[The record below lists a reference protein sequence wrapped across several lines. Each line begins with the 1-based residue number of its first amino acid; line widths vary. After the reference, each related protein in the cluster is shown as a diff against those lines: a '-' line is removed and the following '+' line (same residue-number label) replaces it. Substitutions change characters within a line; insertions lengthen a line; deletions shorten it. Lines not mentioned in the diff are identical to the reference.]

1 MYVRHRLNFLWLAA
15 VLLLL
20 ARCAQV
26 VTPNGGA
33 KDTRPPV
40 AVKYSP
46 DSAAVNANAQRV
58 VIEFNEY
65 VTLSNVNEQLII
77 SPPLANPPEVSIRR
91 REVVIDFKDTLRPN
105 TTYTLSFGNSIRD
118 ITEGNVLDNFR
129 YVFSTGPVVD
139 SLRIRGRVTD
149 AFTLAGE
156 KEALV
161 ILYNTAADSAPLKMR
176 PWYFTKTR
184 ADGSF
189 ELTNLRA
196 GSYKVV
202 AITDKNADYLWQNA
216 AGERIAYRDSL
227 LTLNA
232 NCDTLQLRLFQQTE
246 SRQRVRNTVQV
257 APGKVMV
264 YFAFP
269 AKKPELRFTEPLS
282 PQIKLFTERNRTGDT
297 LTLWF
302 SSNTTDTLG
311 LIAADGGEIFD
322 TAEVRIFDPNDKR
335 FRPRGGQPDARKL
348 MVYATV
354 NNNQKADL
362 YSPLAV
368 LTSIPVREFN
378 AAGIILTRGRDTLRI
393 NPQLDSLSRRR
404 IQLLSTLQEDSAYKL
419 VVLPN
424 TVTDWFG
431 QRNKD
436 TITINFQPRTPDDYG
451 NLKVTTRNLKP
462 GNYLLQLLNE
472 KGLVVNEYTITSDQ
486 SVSFE
491 HLLPGQYALRLITD
505 TNKNGRYDSGN
516 YTEHRQPEIVKLYGG
531 NVKVRAGWDLD
542 IDWKMKKQ

>member
-1 MYVRHRLNFLWLAA
+1 MHVQRRRSFLWLAA
-15 VLLLL
+15 ALLLL
-20 ARCAQV
+20 VRCAQV

-40 AVKYSP
+40 AISYSP
-46 DSAAVNANAQRV
+46 DSAAINAKTQRV
-58 VIEFNEY
+58 VIGFNEY

-77 SPPLANPPEVSIRR
+77 SPPLTTPPEVSIRR
-91 REVVIDFKDTLRPN
+91 REIVIDFKDTLRPN

-139 SLRIRGRVTD
+139 SLCIRGRVTD

-156 KEALV
+156 KDALV
-161 ILYNTAADSAPLKMR
+161 ILYNTAADSAPLKIR

-184 ADGSF
+184 GDGSF

-202 AITDKNADYLWQNA
+202 AITDKNSDYLWQNA
-216 AGERIAYRDSL
+216 AGERIAFRDSM

-232 NCDTLQLRLFQQTE
+232 NCDTLQLRLFQQADPK
-246 SRQRVRNTVQV
+246 QRVRSTAQV

-264 YFAFP
+264 YFAYP
-269 AKKPELRFTEPLS
+269 AKKPELNFTKPFAPNIS
-282 PQIKLFTERNRTGDT
+282 LFTERNRTGDT
-297 LTLWF
+297 LTLWL
-302 SSNTTDTLG
+302 SNNSTDTLG
-311 LIAADGGEIFD
+311 LIASDGGVIFD
-322 TAEVRIFDPNDKR
+322 TTELRIYDPNDKR

-348 MVYATV
+348 MVYGTV

-368 LTSIPVREFN
+368 LTSIPLREFN
-378 AAGIILTRGRDTLRI
+378 AAGIILTRGRDTVRI
-393 NPQLDSLSRRR
+393 KPQLDSLTRRR
-404 IQLLSTLQEDSAYKL
+404 IQLLPNLQEDSAYKL
-419 VVLPN
+419 VVMPN

-436 TITINFQPRTPDDYG
+436 TITLNFTPRTPDDYG
-451 NLKVTTRNLKP
+451 NLKVTTKNIKP

-472 KGLVVNEYTITSDQ
+472 KGAVVGQYTIAGDQ
-486 SVSFE
+486 TVTFD
-491 HLLPGQYALRLITD
+491 HLLPGQYALRLIAD
-505 TNKNGRYDSGN
+505 TNNNGRYDSGN
-516 YTEHRQPEIVKLYGG
+516 YLEHRQPEIVKLYGG
-531 NVKVRAGWDLD
+531 NVKIRAGWDLD
-542 IDWKMKKQ
+542 IDWKMKK

>member
-1 MYVRHRLNFLWLAA
+1 MQHRRNFFWLVAA
-15 VLLLL
+15 LLLL
-20 ARCAQV
+20 VRCAQV

-40 AVKYSP
+40 AIKYNP
-46 DSAAVNANAQRV
+46 DSAAVNANTQRI
-58 VIEFNEY
+58 VIAFNEY
-65 VTLSNVNEQLII
+65 ITLSNINEQLII
-77 SPPLANPPEVSIRR
+77 SPPLATPPEVNIRR
-91 REVVIDFKDTLRPN
+91 KEIVIDFRDTLRPN

-156 KEALV
+156 KDVLV
-161 ILYNTAADSAPLKMR
+161 ILYNTAADSAPLKQR

-196 GSYKVV
+196 GNYKVI
-202 AITDKNADYLWQNA
+202 ALTDKNSDYLWQSA
-216 AGERIAYRDSL
+216 AGERIAFRDSL

-232 NCDTLQLRLFQQTE
+232 NCDTLPLRLFQQTDP
-246 SRQRVRNTVQV
+246 RQRVRSAQQV
-257 APGKVMV
+257 AAGKVMV
-264 YFAFP
+264 YFAYP
-269 AKKPELRFTEPLS
+269 AKKPELRFTKTLAPNIS
-282 PQIKLFTERNRTGDT
+282 LFTERNRTGDT

-302 SSNTTDTLG
+302 SNNSTDTLE
-311 LIAADGGEIFD
+311 LVASDGGVTFD
-322 TAEVRIFDPNDKR
+322 TTELRIYDPNDKR

-348 MVYATV
+348 LVYGTV

-368 LTSIPVREFN
+368 ITSIPVREFN
-378 AAGIILTRGRDTLRI
+378 PAGIILTRGRDTVKI
-393 NPQLDSLSRRR
+393 NPQFDSLSRRR
-404 IQLLSTLQEDSAYKL
+404 IQVLPNLREDSAYKL

-424 TVTDWFG
+424 TITDWFG

-436 TITINFQPRTPDDYG
+436 TLTLNFRPKTPDDCG
-451 NLKVTTRNLKP
+451 NLKVTTKNFKP
-462 GNYLLQLLNE
+462 GNYILQLLNE
-472 KGLVVNEYTITSDQ
+472 KGAVVSESKIAGDQ
-486 SVSFE
+486 SITFNY
-491 HLLPGQYALRLITD
+491 LYPGQYSLRLITD
-505 TNKNGRYDSGN
+505 SNQNGRYDSGN
-516 YTEHRQPEIVKLYGG
+516 YFEHRQPEIVKIYGG
-531 NVKVRAGWDLD
+531 SVKIRAGWDLD
-542 IDWKMKKQ
+542 VDWKMKKQ

>member
-1 MYVRHRLNFLWLAA
+1 MLVQHRRNFFWLVAA
-15 VLLLL
+15 LLLL
-20 ARCAQV
+20 VRCAQV

-40 AVKYSP
+40 AIKYNP
-46 DSAAVNANAQRV
+46 DSAAVNANTQRI
-58 VIEFNEY
+58 VIAFNEY
-65 VTLSNVNEQLII
+65 ITLSNINEQLII
-77 SPPLANPPEVSIRR
+77 SPPLATPPEVNIRR
-91 REVVIDFKDTLRPN
+91 KEIVIDFRDTLRPN

-156 KEALV
+156 KDVLV
-161 ILYNTAADSAPLKMR
+161 ILYNTAADSAPLKQR

-196 GSYKVV
+196 GNYKVI
-202 AITDKNADYLWQNA
+202 ALTDKNSDYLWQSA
-216 AGERIAYRDSL
+216 AGERIAFRDSL

-232 NCDTLQLRLFQQTE
+232 NCDTLPLRLFQQTDP
-246 SRQRVRNTVQV
+246 RQRVRSAQQV
-257 APGKVMV
+257 AAGKVMV
-264 YFAFP
+264 YFAYP
-269 AKKPELRFTEPLS
+269 AKKPELRFTKTLAPNIS
-282 PQIKLFTERNRTGDT
+282 LFTERNRTGDT

-302 SSNTTDTLG
+302 SNNSTDTLE
-311 LIAADGGEIFD
+311 LVASDGGVTFD
-322 TAEVRIFDPNDKR
+322 TTELRIYDPNDKR

-348 MVYATV
+348 LVYGTV

-368 LTSIPVREFN
+368 ITSIPVREFN
-378 AAGIILTRGRDTLRI
+378 PAGIILTRGRDTVKI
-393 NPQLDSLSRRR
+393 NPQFDSLSRRR
-404 IQLLSTLQEDSAYKL
+404 IQVLPNLREDSAYKL

-424 TVTDWFG
+424 TITDWFG

-436 TITINFQPRTPDDYG
+436 TLTLNFRPKTPDDCG
-451 NLKVTTRNLKP
+451 NLKVTTKNFKP
-462 GNYLLQLLNE
+462 GNYILQLLNE
-472 KGLVVNEYTITSDQ
+472 KGAVVSESKIAGDQ
-486 SVSFE
+486 SITFNY
-491 HLLPGQYALRLITD
+491 LYPGQYSLRLITD
-505 TNKNGRYDSGN
+505 SNQNGRYDSGN
-516 YTEHRQPEIVKLYGG
+516 YFEHRQPEIVKIYGG
-531 NVKVRAGWDLD
+531 SVKIRAGWDLD
-542 IDWKMKKQ
+542 VDWKMKKQ

>member
-1 MYVRHRLNFLWLAA
+1 MLVQHRRNFFWLVAA
-15 VLLLL
+15 LLLL
-20 ARCAQV
+20 VRCAQV

-40 AVKYSP
+40 AIKYNP
-46 DSAAVNANAQRV
+46 DSAAVNANTQRI
-58 VIEFNEY
+58 VIAFNEY
-65 VTLSNVNEQLII
+65 ITLSNINEQLII
-77 SPPLANPPEVSIRR
+77 SPPLATPPEVNIRR
-91 REVVIDFKDTLRPN
+91 KEIVIDFRDTLRPN

-156 KEALV
+156 KDVLV
-161 ILYNTAADSAPLKMR
+161 ILYNTAADSAPLKQR

-196 GSYKVV
+196 GNYKVI
-202 AITDKNADYLWQNA
+202 ALTDKNSDYLWQSA
-216 AGERIAYRDSL
+216 AGERIAFRDSL

-232 NCDTLQLRLFQQTE
+232 NCDTLPLRLFQQTDP
-246 SRQRVRNTVQV
+246 RQRVRSAQQV
-257 APGKVMV
+257 AAGKVMV
-264 YFAFP
+264 YFAYP
-269 AKKPELRFTEPLS
+269 AKKPELRFTKTLAPNIS
-282 PQIKLFTERNRTGDT
+282 LFTERNRTGDT

-302 SSNTTDTLG
+302 SNNSTDTLE
-311 LIAADGGEIFD
+311 LVASDGGVTFD
-322 TAEVRIFDPNDKR
+322 TTELRIYDPNDKR

-348 MVYATV
+348 LVYGTV

-368 LTSIPVREFN
+368 ITSIPVREFN
-378 AAGIILTRGRDTLRI
+378 PAGIILTRGRDTVKI
-393 NPQLDSLSRRR
+393 NPQFDSLSRRR
-404 IQLLSTLQEDSAYKL
+404 IQVLPNLREDSAYKL

-424 TVTDWFG
+424 TITDWFG

-436 TITINFQPRTPDDYG
+436 TLTLNFRPKTPDDYG
-451 NLKVTTRNLKP
+451 NLKVTTKNFKP
-462 GNYLLQLLNE
+462 GNYILQLLNE
-472 KGLVVNEYTITSDQ
+472 KGAVVSESKIAGDQ
-486 SVSFE
+486 SITFNY
-491 HLLPGQYALRLITD
+491 LYPGQYSLRLITD
-505 TNKNGRYDSGN
+505 SNQNGRYDSGN
-516 YTEHRQPEIVKLYGG
+516 YFEHRQPEIVKIYGG
-531 NVKVRAGWDLD
+531 SVKIRAGWDLD
-542 IDWKMKKQ
+542 VDWKMKKQ